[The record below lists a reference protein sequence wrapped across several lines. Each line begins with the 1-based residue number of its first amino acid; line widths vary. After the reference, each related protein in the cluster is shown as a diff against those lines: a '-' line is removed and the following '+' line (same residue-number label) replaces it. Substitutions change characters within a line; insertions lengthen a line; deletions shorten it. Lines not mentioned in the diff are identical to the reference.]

1 MACTG
6 SQTGLNYSQ
15 ALFSLLPK
23 KFLLQRRL
31 LPNPSNHCCWDIFC
45 IAQVAHTTVVEM
57 IFSNTYHLH
66 HVLGIIFKYHAIF
79 LNLADNST
87 LVLKKRTC
95 LHNIFLVTTTQVTF
109 SKDMYEIQ
117 YSQHDQHAV
126 GSTPHLHTNIKHKT
140 NFLS

>member
-23 KFLLQRRL
+23 KFLLQV
-31 LPNPSNHCCWDIFC
+31 
-45 IAQVAHTTVVEM
+45 AQITRVEM

-66 HVLGIIFKYHAIF
+66 HVLGIIFMYHALF

-117 YSQHDQHAV
+117 YS
-126 GSTPHLHTNIKHKT
+126 
-140 NFLS
+140 